1 MTIKTN
7 DRAQTLQ
14 LTANGH
20 IVLTVSIGNA
30 QLGASIVTM
39 KGDANIIAKG
49 DITKLDLGA
58 ATDLKGKTLNVL
70 TNTLDTN
77 DASNAMITT
86 YTFSGTSPA
95 IAADTNTVD
104 SDGDVYSLSFDFTFN

>member
-7 DRAQTLQ
+7 DRAQSLQ
-14 LTANGH
+14 LTAGGH
-20 IVLTVSIGNA
+20 VILTVTIGNA
-30 QLGASIVTM
+30 QLGASIVTI
-39 KGDANIIAKG
+39 KGDTNIIAKG

-58 ATDLKGKTLNVL
+58 SSDLKGKTLNVL

-77 DASNAMITT
+77 VASNAMITT
-86 YTFSGTSPA
+86 YTFSGTNPA

-104 SDGDVYSLSFDFTFN
+104 NDGDVYSLSFDFTFN